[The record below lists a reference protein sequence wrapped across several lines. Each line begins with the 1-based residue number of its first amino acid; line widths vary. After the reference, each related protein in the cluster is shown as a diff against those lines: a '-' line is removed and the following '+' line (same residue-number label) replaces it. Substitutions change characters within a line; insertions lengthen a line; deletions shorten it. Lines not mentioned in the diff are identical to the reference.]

1 MVRNITDDAP
11 QSDFSARLRRLR
23 EGRGLSRRQLAQA
36 AAVSTRRIFALE
48 RATGVAPSA
57 DEVVALAHCC
67 NVPICELVPPGSE
80 SYLNGSKTSRS
91 AEPDDPATTDA
102 TLRDYLGMLHEL
114 RGGGPVTPQSL
125 RHEDLSKLALA
136 LGRSPEAVEAR
147 LVELLESSAD
157 PEQLSH

>member
-1 MVRNITDDAP
+1 MVRNIAHDAP

-36 AAVSTRRIFALE
+36 AAMSTRRISALE

-57 DEVVALAHCC
+57 DEVVALAHGC

-80 SYLNGSKTSRS
+80 SYLDGTKASRS

-102 TLRDYLGMLHEL
+102 ALRDYLGMLHEL
-114 RGGGPVTPQSL
+114 RGSAPVTPQSL
-125 RHEDLSKLALA
+125 RHEDLTKLALA
-136 LGRSPEAVEAR
+136 LGRSPEAVETR
-147 LVELLESSAD
+147 LVELLQSSAD
-157 PEQLSH
+157 REQLSH